1 MTLLNRIKFTRDALS
16 VALYQGVFELPQ
28 NLKAMVVPAKG
39 ASLKSKLVRFAAVG
53 AAATP
58 LALMGGA
65 QAYAASCANTTTNAN
80 GVITLLQNVGM
91 LMIVLGG
98 VGALITFGAGALMIM
113 WSGGNHGRAQK
124 GMTMVKN
131 TIIGLAVLAGGLFLR
146 TVITQFVNG
155 STAAVA
161 GNPNDASDV
170 ASCLNGS
177 KFGS

>member
-1 MTLLNRIKFTRDALS
+1 MTLINRIKFTRDALQ

-28 NLKAMVVPAKG
+28 NLKAAVVPAKG
-39 ASLKSKLVRFAAVG
+39 SSLKSKIARFTAVG
-53 AAATP
+53 FSAAP
-58 LALMGGA
+58 LALMGSA
-65 QAYAASCANTTTNAN
+65 QAYAASCGQTTTNAN

-131 TIIGLAVLAGGLFLR
+131 TIVGLAVLAGGLFLR
-146 TVITQFVNG
+146 TVITQFVSG

-161 GNPNDASDV
+161 GSPTDASGV
-170 ASCLNGS
+170 ADCIGTT